1 MLLVKLH
8 SLPRRSNFACK
19 GTSHPAAE
27 SHCSAQCD
35 LGLLWLQISDAGADV
50 LLDALAIDRNMVLL
64 DLSANQLT
72 MKRCALSLL
81 AGHEPGKACESV
93 FAQPLIWCPCC

>member
-8 SLPRRSNFACK
+8 NLPRCSHCASV
-19 GTSHPAAE
+19 GTPYPRAE

-35 LGLLWLQISDAGADV
+35 LGLLLVQISDAGADV
-50 LLDALAIDRNMVLL
+50 LLDALVMDRSMVLL

-72 MKRCALSLL
+72 MKRYTLY
-81 AGHEPGKACESV
+81 P
-93 FAQPLIWCPCC
+93 

>member
-8 SLPRRSNFACK
+8 NLPRCSDSACK
-19 GTSHPAAE
+19 GTSYPRAE

-35 LGLLWLQISDAGADV
+35 LGLLLVQISDAGADV
-50 LLDALAIDRNMVLL
+50 VLDALAMDRSMVLL

-72 MKRCALSLL
+72 MKRCGLYPWHL
-81 AGHEPGKACESV
+81 ASCLCFLGMTMEG
-93 FAQPLIWCPCC
+93 L